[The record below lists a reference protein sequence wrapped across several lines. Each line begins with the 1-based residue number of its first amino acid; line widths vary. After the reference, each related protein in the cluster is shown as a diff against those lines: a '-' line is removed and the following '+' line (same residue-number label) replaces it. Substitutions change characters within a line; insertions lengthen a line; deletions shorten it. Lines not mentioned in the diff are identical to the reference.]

1 MGRLERVKG
10 KEKEEEGEG
19 LGEGGETNKDLSS
32 LGSNT
37 WELIAGLLI
46 DSSLFYWCHKTN
58 YDGNWYNTASKLSRN
73 TLHVVCLF
81 VFLHKTPPDA

>member
-10 KEKEEEGEG
+10 KEKEEEREG

-46 DSSLFYWCHKTN
+46 DSSLFY
-58 YDGNWYNTASKLSRN
+58 
-73 TLHVVCLF
+73 
-81 VFLHKTPPDA
+81 